1 MHAKKD
7 SKHKESNVVGE
18 AIFHDTLNRKYI
30 NMKYEYYSIGG
41 VFPILN
47 KLLNW

>member
-1 MHAKKD
+1 MLKK
-7 SKHKESNVVGE
+7 
-18 AIFHDTLNRKYI
+18 TLNTRKVMLWEMPFFHGTLNKKYT

-41 VFPILN
+41 VFPISN